1 MNLKSEI
8 NILILFQN
16 LFLFLL
22 YLYTNGGRC
31 TKCHEYLNQERNIPY
46 LLQTVAPTVQCKLMK
61 TEKKINANY
70 HLTEHFNL
78 KFKHFVFTGL
88 NVIKERIVSTHQF
101 FKSQNCPYILR
112 CLIIL
117 GVWENLVPI
126 ERMSWVK
133 VVWIMKEA
141 STTSSCVHFKF

>member
-78 KFKHFVFTGL
+78 KFKHFVSTSL

-101 FKSQNCPYILR
+101 FKSQNCPYILSSGR
-112 CLIIL
+112 PKR
-117 GVWENLVPI
+117 VNTE
-126 ERMSWVK
+126 
-133 VVWIMKEA
+133 
-141 STTSSCVHFKF
+141 TTETEISVRFAEPKPKIPNRNSAFKIH